1 MIHSGQSSITHNE
14 RLRQKLK
21 FCYFLFSFCIF
32 LKNLCTRCEAV
43 LYFVLE
49 EEWENPDVNLPFA
62 FTITKDASNDAVGR
76 AIQGRAQYPR
86 ARISYKRRTF
96 WNYHKLREIL
106 LQWPI
111 LVTTLALTQC
121 FLLWKPSF
129 VVRFVKLNITYHFW
143 QRKEAGKTVFIDAY
157 KLCKLIRKGS

>member
-1 MIHSGQSSITHNE
+1 MQLNDPFRAELNNSRRTTTTKIEVLLLPFQ
-14 RLRQKLK
+14 
-21 FCYFLFSFCIF
+21 FLHF

-62 FTITKDASNDAVGR
+62 FTITKDASKECSWTS
-76 AIQGRAQYPR
+76 IQGRAQYPR

-106 LQWPI
+106 LQWPF

-121 FLLWKPSF
+121 FMLWKPSF

-143 QRKEAGKTVFIDAY
+143 QRKEAGKCLST
-157 KLCKLIRKGS
+157 LINCVN

>member
-1 MIHSGQSSITHNE
+1 MTHDE

-21 FCYFLFSFCIF
+21 FCYFPFSFCIF
-32 LKNLCTRCEAV
+32 LKNLCTRCGA
-43 LYFVLE
+43 VLE

-62 FTITKDASNDAVGR
+62 FTITKDASNECSWTS
-76 AIQGRAQYPR
+76 IQGRAQYPR

-96 WNYHKLREIL
+96 WNYHKLKEIL

-121 FLLWKPSF
+121 FLLWKPSSI
-129 VVRFVKLNITYHFW
+129 VRFVKLNITYHFW
-143 QRKEAGKTVFIDAY
+143 RRKEAGKCLST
-157 KLCKLIRKGS
+157 LINCVN